1 MEEVES
7 IAGEASTANS
17 SITTRNSVDILHK
30 IELIGRTSHQ
40 ITGAKLPSN
49 RQVLKVMFYNMRF
62 VALKARESAKLAVN
76 AAQIFWQQARI
87 PIRAEARCVDV
98 LVKMYEKWKLMKKT
112 VPAKRSAAQNQVV
125 VTFVDSLD
133 DLFDIAAADAL
144 VTIRIEED
152 KKFLLMQR
160 EKGRPGCMAGVD
172 VVLSKREQRAQE
184 RRDKEDAR
192 KRKHDEMTHQTGNIA

>member
-1 MEEVES
+1 
-7 IAGEASTANS
+7 
-17 SITTRNSVDILHK
+17 
-30 IELIGRTSHQ
+30 
-40 ITGAKLPSN
+40 
-49 RQVLKVMFYNMRF
+49 MRF

-87 PIRAEARCVDV
+87 PTFWLKYIITSCVDV

-125 VTFVDSLD
+125 GTFVDSLD

-144 VTIRIEED
+144 VMIRIEED

-192 KRKHDEMTHQTGNIA
+192 KRKHDEMTHQTGNIAFKLYK